1 MTKDER
7 KAVKECKAQIAI
19 DLIFIKSDRKR
30 AQDALD
36 KINDRVQ
43 HIETRLINLE
53 EYLR

>member
-19 DLIFIKSDRKR
+19 DLVFLKDDRKV

-36 KINDRVQ
+36 KINNRVQ
-43 HIETRLINLE
+43 NIETRLINLE
-53 EYLR
+53 KYLA